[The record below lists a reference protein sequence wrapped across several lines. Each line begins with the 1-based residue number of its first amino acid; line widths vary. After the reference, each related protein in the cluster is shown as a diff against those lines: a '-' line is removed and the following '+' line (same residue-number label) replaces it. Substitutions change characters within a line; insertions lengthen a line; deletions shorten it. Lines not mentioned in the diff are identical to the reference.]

1 MHPDLD
7 KAGLW
12 NRASIYWSNA
22 DDTRLQSQFFRLI
35 SICVVHWRYILGY
48 QHNLQR
54 HNRENSYCPCV
65 DAQNPWWNTFGH
77 HKGNEETNKVDP
89 QASFLSQ
96 IGNVSTISFVLQS
109 HDTECD
115 SRTMQDFT
123 KTFALVSMS
132 KSADIRPNQTL
143 NILVC
148 SYITSYFLC
157 PSMYATWAQGRSK

>member
-1 MHPDLD
+1 MHPDLE

-115 SRTMQDFT
+115 SRTSQCRTSQKHLLWFQWARVQISDRT
-123 KTFALVSMS
+123 KHWIYLCVPTS
-132 KSADIRPNQTL
+132 RPISCVHVRNLGTG
-143 NILVC
+143 
-148 SYITSYFLC
+148 
-157 PSMYATWAQGRSK
+157 AQ